1 MFGRNIIK
9 DFEGIWNMAQA
20 KATESL
26 KDVPGNVLIDFA
38 SKYKYIEDKRELYI
52 CTMLS
57 MYLDGR
63 A

>member
-1 MFGRNIIK
+1 
-9 DFEGIWNMAQA
+9 MAQA